1 MNLTELLEKIEKAIE
16 RKIREKDVYDAEV
29 LARKGEIAILF
40 SSGQIPTG
48 SAVAWVEKDITP
60 FGWVI
65 DVRKT
70 KRGYILAVKE
80 FESFDGERI
89 VEAENLLSIALRKEI
104 VGKMDEVLD
113 FGYWSG
119 VKKVQAPEW
128 LDKWQRECFS
138 ASCSLEE
145 GEILLVIGPP
155 GTGKTTFIAESAKK
169 LSEMERVWI
178 TSNTNIAVDNV
189 LEKLNKALRIGHPS
203 KLTENVKKH
212 SVESKILSAIT
223 FSNYEELARKINSAY
238 REIAK
243 IQEEMLN
250 SGKIA
255 VGSTIL
261 KGAMSPI
268 RNYEFDTVFIDEAS
282 NTCISLAL
290 LALEKAKKAVVVGDP
305 YQLPPV
311 YEINVPNAVKFS
323 AFNYLYELFGKSLWL
338 RRHYRCNAEIIA
350 FSAKEV
356 YKKLEIDPRCFEV
369 KIPRVET
376 SIPELGDPEKPV
388 LFLDCNGEEKKVG
401 ASKIN
406 ELEAEIACEI
416 CDELVEAVGEEE
428 IGIITPYLKQKELIK
443 SILSDFGIN
452 CEVATVHS
460 YQGREKEVIVY
471 SITATNNL
479 FFASDKKIFN
489 VALTRAKAKFI
500 ALGNSKSIEGKNF
513 LLSRFL
519 DYAKQKGGY
528 VSARKVF

>member
-1 MNLTELLEKIEKAIE
+1 MNLNELLDKIEKAVE
-16 RKIREKDVYDAEV
+16 KRVREKDVHKAEV
-29 LARKGEIAILF
+29 LARKGDIAIIL
-40 SSGQIPTG
+40 SSGAIPSG
-48 SAVAWVEKDITP
+48 SAVAWLSGEIIP

-65 DVRKT
+65 DLRRT
-70 KRGYILAVKE
+70 KNGYLLAVKE
-80 FESFDGERI
+80 FEVFDGDRI
-89 VEAENLLSIALRKEI
+89 VEAENLLSIAMRKE
-104 VGKMDEVLD
+104 VVSRTDEILD
-113 FGYWSG
+113 FSYWSG

-128 LDKWQRECFS
+128 LDRWQRECFS

-169 LSEMERVWI
+169 LSEKERVWI

-189 LEKLNKALRIGHPS
+189 LEKLENALRVGHPS
-203 KLTENVKKH
+203 KLTEDVKRH
-212 SVESKILSAIT
+212 SFEAKILSSIT
-223 FSNYEELARKINSAY
+223 FNTYEELAKKIQSAY
-238 REIAK
+238 KEIAS
-243 IQEEMLN
+243 IQEDILN
-250 SGKIA
+250 AGKIA

-261 KGAMSPI
+261 KGAMSLI

-290 LALEKAKKAVVVGDP
+290 LALERAKKAVIVGDP

-338 RRHYRCNAEIIA
+338 RRHYRCNADIIA

-356 YKKLEIDPRCFEV
+356 YKNLEIDQRCFEV
-369 KIPRVET
+369 KIPKVKT
-376 SIPELGDPEKPV
+376 SFPEIGDPEKPI
-388 LFLDCNGEEKKVG
+388 LFLDCNGEEKKIG

-416 CDELVEAVGEEE
+416 CDELVEAIGEEE

-443 SILSDFGIN
+443 SILGDFGIN

-460 YQGREKEVIVY
+460 YQGREKEVIIY
-471 SITATNNL
+471 SITATKNL
-479 FFASDKKIFN
+479 FFASDKRIFN
-489 VALTRAKAKFI
+489 VALTRARAKFI
-500 ALGNSKSIEGKNF
+500 ALGSSRALEGRNF

-519 DYAKQKGGY
+519 EYVKQKGGY